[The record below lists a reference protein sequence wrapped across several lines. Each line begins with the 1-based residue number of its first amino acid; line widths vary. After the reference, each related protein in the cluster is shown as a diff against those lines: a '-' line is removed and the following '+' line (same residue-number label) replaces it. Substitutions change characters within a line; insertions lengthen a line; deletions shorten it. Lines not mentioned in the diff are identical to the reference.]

1 MGFAGKELTQ
11 DWESAPGVKGMSS
24 SRERTRSYLCI
35 SGADPSSGFL
45 SSFFFLIVLGLCRF
59 VPAFPS
65 CGQSGLLFVVVLGL
79 LIAVASL
86 AADHRL

>member
-45 SSFFFLIVLGLCRF
+45 SSFFFFYCAGSLSFCAG
-59 VPAFPS
+59 FP
-65 CGQSGLLFVVVLGL
+65 
-79 LIAVASL
+79 
-86 AADHRL
+86 